1 MEKIKIGQVFKLR
14 NCEKKRQYQFG
25 KVTSLKPLKLYFTG
39 GATRR
44 GHLFFGDTLV
54 LVKLNGEF
62 YSAPIS

>member
-14 NCEKKRQYQFG
+14 NCEKKSQYQFG

-44 GHLFFGDTLV
+44 GHLLTLKRCRSKFAAR
-54 LVKLNGEF
+54 LF
-62 YSAPIS
+62 PM